1 MREVTLNWVQSQQTT
16 MTAFLSLYT
25 LHDAEMR
32 ECALLVDGSAVL
44 TFVWD
49 RVWLEVPFAQTHL
62 SAPQE
67 PWLFLQFPH
76 VLMATIDDTAA
87 DRTYENGTVA
97 SGDSTLLNLEQR
109 ERLRATFALL
119 RLMEPASSTSSEPV
133 IPQETHCTTIE
144 TIFGRRGTLYHSQEV
159 IVLCQEADG
168 RLIHIPGL

>member
-109 ERLRATFALL
+109 ERLRAMFALL
-119 RLMEPASSTSSEPV
+119 RLMEPASSTSSEPGQSFPRRPIAPRSRPSSGV
-133 IPQETHCTTIE
+133 VSPCTTARKSSCCA
-144 TIFGRRGTLYHSQEV
+144 RRQMVG
-159 IVLCQEADG
+159 
-168 RLIHIPGL
+168 